1 MKDKIIFWL
10 GVDYTPFCLAYSL
23 QQKYDCDM
31 YAIIDIT
38 KKPRKFFETQKLVD
52 FKKTW
57 FFHDQI
63 KKEHFQPDFD
73 YNIVY
78 FLLKL

>member
-10 GVDYTPFCLAYSL
+10 GVDKTPFCLEYSL

-38 KKPRKFFETQKLVD
+38 KKPRKFFETQKA
-52 FKKTW
+52 KK
-57 FFHDQI
+57 
-63 KKEHFQPDFD
+63 
-73 YNIVY
+73 
-78 FLLKL
+78 L

>member
-10 GVDYTPFCLAYSL
+10 GVDYTPYCLAYSL

-52 FKKTW
+52 FKNNSSFSNNMYLFNTNAYVFKTY
-57 FFHDQI
+57 I
-63 KKEHFQPDFD
+63 
-73 YNIVY
+73 
-78 FLLKL
+78 

>member
-23 QQKYDCDM
+23 QQKHDCEM

-38 KKPRKFFETQKLVD
+38 KKPRKFFETQKLVN

-57 FFHDQI
+57 FFSVNTVLNKYI
-63 KKEHFQPDFD
+63 FSF
-73 YNIVY
+73 
-78 FLLKL
+78 